1 MTGIYGVNLT
11 GLKRQPTFDE
21 VIGIENFKPKYP
33 DRRNK
38 FLRNSPMMTQ
48 FDNIGAFE
56 LEEYYNREMVQRQMH
71 DLISSIAKSSDLTFN
86 EVKTISKGI
95 GKISPKFDTGT
106 RVDMGEARA
115 ELEEEDEDAERE
127 RLRKLETGKVI
138 FLESFYKASPTRVYI
153 GSEIGDPEEGVDQ
166 PGAAATDTESESD
179 DSQEII
185 DQPGAAAA
193 AAESESGAAASS
205 SKRTKPLPNVP
216 ENILKTNYYISDNE
230 AQTLGLMK
238 KGVLVAV
245 ARFKGAQYSTSSGI
259 MKKQEILKSIVDSD
273 RAKITSLAKAR
284 R

>member
-95 GKISPKFDTGT
+95 GKISPKFDMGT
-106 RVDMGEARA
+106 RVDMEGAKA
-115 ELEEEDEDAERE
+115 ELEEIEKDEYELQLLKTQQGKAAFKEGLGQPPEDDYSIVPDDDA
-127 RLRKLETGKVI
+127 
-138 FLESFYKASPTRVYI
+138 
-153 GSEIGDPEEGVDQ
+153 Q
-166 PGAAATDTESESD
+166 PGAS
-179 DSQEII
+179 
-185 DQPGAAAA
+185 
-193 AAESESGAAASS
+193 SS
-205 SKRTKPLPNVP
+205 SKPEDRQSIVEGAINVFRQRQSSKVIVP
-216 ENILKTNYYISDNE
+216 GYVLTHQYVIDSDAKSLEVMHGDALIEIARYRQLRYSVKGRILKKEELI
-230 AQTLGLMK
+230 
-238 KGVLVAV
+238 
-245 ARFKGAQYSTSSGI
+245 
-259 MKKQEILKSIVDSD
+259 KSIMDHD
-273 RAKITSLAKAR
+273 QNEL
-284 R
+284 

>member
-71 DLISSIAKSSDLTFN
+71 DLISSIAKSSNLTFN

-115 ELEEEDEDAERE
+115 ELEEEDDDAERE
-127 RLRKLETGKVI
+127 RLAKLETGKVI
-138 FLESFYKASPTRVYI
+138 FLESFYGASPTRVFI
-153 GSEIGDPEEGVDQ
+153 GSESGDSEEGFDQ
-166 PGAAATDTESESD
+166 H
-179 DSQEII
+179 
-185 DQPGAAAA
+185 GAAAA

-205 SKRTKPLPNVP
+205 SSRPEQTQSIVEKAIAVFKEGIKRKKPLPTVP
-216 ENILKTNYYISDNE
+216 NDVLNKDYVSEEDDT
-230 AQTLGLMK
+230 TLGLMNRD
-238 KGVLVAV
+238 VLEVI
-245 ARFKGAQYSTSSGI
+245 ARFKKAPYSTSSGI
-259 MKKQEILKSIVDSD
+259 MTKKEIIKSILAFD
-273 RAKITSLAKAR
+273 RAKLAPLSQVR